1 MRTSAIVTVS
11 LPPAMVVVT
20 KKIARKK
27 HMTQSELFR
36 TALRRYCEELEFETA
51 ARIAEEELQQGKL
64 KMLPRGGLA
73 ALLQKK

>member
-1 MRTSAIVTVS
+1 MRTSTIVTVS

-36 TALRRYCEELEFETA
+36 TALRVYIEEQKAHEAIHVFERERRTG
-51 ARIAEEELQQGKL
+51 RLKELKGSL
-64 KMLPRGGLA
+64 SDLVR
-73 ALLQKK
+73 